1 MLVELRSRS
10 QITIPADILKK
21 IGASEG
27 DIFEVVEKDGGIL
40 LLPVVVYPKDKM
52 ERIAKLVKEVEE
64 DYADLKE
71 YDDVSEMFNEM
82 GIKLD
87 GI

>member
-64 DYADLKE
+64 DYGDLKE
-71 YDDVSEMFNEM
+71 YDDVSEMFSEM
-82 GIKLD
+82 GIKID
-87 GI
+87 EI